1 MLREWAGTALLWILG
16 QEQECELEC
25 SPEGAAES
33 EEIFPGL
40 GGVIFAWVKSEVMK
54 HRHSLILL

>member
-25 SPEGAAES
+25 SPEGAAEP
-33 EEIFPGL
+33 EEIFQDNGGDLSL
-40 GGVIFAWVKSEVMK
+40 GEIRGDETQA
-54 HRHSLILL
+54 